1 MAVRP
6 PDDRGDRVD
15 GKMLFFNEEKDYG
28 FIRTADGERIA
39 VNRAS
44 FVDGQAPVGSCAG
57 LPVRLTPTET
67 AEGRIAVDVSMIV
80 EPEHG
85 RARRRSSR

>member
-28 FIRTADGERIA
+28 FIRTAEGERIA
-39 VNRAS
+39 VNRAG
-44 FVDGQAPVGSCAG
+44 FLPGEAPVGRCAG
-57 LPVRLTPTET
+57 RPRRLL
-67 AEGRIAVDVSMIV
+67 I
-80 EPEHG
+80 
-85 RARRRSSR
+85 